1 MWLTDSSIGRKL
13 VMSITGTCLV
23 LFLLFHA
30 SMNLTLIFSEDA
42 YNWICSMLGAN
53 WYALIGTAGL
63 ALLVLIH
70 FVYAFI
76 LTIQNR
82 RARGNDRYEVTAR
95 QEGVDWE
102 SQNMLALGIIIVG
115 FLVLHLANFWF
126 KMQFQEMTG
135 LKTGAFDPQNGAAY
149 VKYLFT
155 GIYDPAQVLEGR
167 EGMLTMSSWMHPVY
181 CCLYLVWL
189 CALWFHLTHGVWSAL
204 HTMGL
209 SSNIWLPRIK
219 VIGNV
224 VATIVV
230 LMFASVIVYYLGMYI
245 GAACAA

>member
-53 WYALIGTAGL
+53 WYALIGTAAL

-70 FVYAFI
+70 FVYAFV

-82 RARGNDRYEVTAR
+82 RARGNDRYAVTAR

-102 SQNMLALGIIIVG
+102 SQNMLVLGIIICG
-115 FLVLHLANFWF
+115 FIILHLANFWF

-135 LKTGAFDPQNGAAY
+135 LKTGAFDPQNGASY

-155 GIYDPAQVLEGR
+155 GICDPAQVVN
-167 EGMLTMSSWMHPVY
+167 EGMLNMPDWAHPVY
-181 CCLYLVWL
+181 CCLYLIWL
-189 CALWFHLTHGVWSAL
+189 AAIWFHLTHGVWSAL

-219 VIGNV
+219 VIGNI

-230 LMFASVIVYYLGMYI
+230 LMFAAVIFYYLGMYI
-245 GAACAA
+245 GVHCMA

>member
-42 YNWICSMLGAN
+42 YNWICRMLGAN

-63 ALLVLIH
+63 ALLVLLH
-70 FVYAFI
+70 FVFAII
-76 LTIQNR
+76 LTVQNR
-82 RARGNDRYEVTAR
+82 RARGNDRYAIEDR
-95 QEGVDWE
+95 QKGVDWE
-102 SQNMLALGIIIVG
+102 SQNMLVLGIVVAG
-115 FLVLHLANFWF
+115 FLVLHLANLWF
-126 KMQFQEMTG
+126 KMQFQEVTG
-135 LKTGAFDPQNGAAY
+135 LKTGVFDPQNGAAY

-155 GIYDPAQVLEGR
+155 GLYDPAQVVNPEL
-167 EGMLTMSSWMHPVY
+167 LTMPDWAHPLY

-189 CALWFHLTHGVWSAL
+189 LAIWFHLTHGVWSAL

-209 SSNIWLPRIK
+209 SSNTWLPRIK
-219 VIGNV
+219 VIGNI

-230 LMFASVIVYYLGMYI
+230 LMFAAVVVYYLGMYI
-245 GAACAA
+245 GAKLA

>member
-1 MWLTDSSIGRKL
+1 
-13 VMSITGTCLV
+13 MSITGTCLV

-30 SMNLTLIFSEDA
+30 SMNIALIFSEDA
-42 YNWICSMLGAN
+42 YNWICRMLGAN

-63 ALLVLIH
+63 ALLVLLH
-70 FVYAFI
+70 FVFAII
-76 LTIQNR
+76 LTVQNR
-82 RARGNDRYEVTAR
+82 RARGNDRYAIEDR
-95 QEGVDWE
+95 QKGVDWE
-102 SQNMLALGIIIVG
+102 SQNMLVLGIVVAG
-115 FLVLHLANFWF
+115 FIVLHLANFWF
-126 KMQFQEMTG
+126 KMQFQEVTG

-155 GIYDPAQVLEGR
+155 GLYDPAQVVNPEL
-167 EGMLTMSSWMHPVY
+167 LTMPDWAHPLY

-189 CALWFHLTHGVWSAL
+189 LAIWFHLTHGVWSAL

-219 VIGNV
+219 VIGNI

-230 LMFASVIVYYLGMYI
+230 LMFAAVVVYYLGMYI
-245 GAACAA
+245 GAKLA

>member
-30 SMNLTLIFSEDA
+30 SMNIALIFSEDA
-42 YNWICSMLGAN
+42 YNWICRMLGAN

-63 ALLVLIH
+63 ALLVLFH
-70 FVYAFI
+70 FVFAII
-76 LTIQNR
+76 LTVQNR
-82 RARGNDRYEVTAR
+82 RARGNDRYAIEDR
-95 QEGVDWE
+95 QKGVDWE
-102 SQNMLALGIIIVG
+102 SQNMLVLGIVVAG
-115 FLVLHLANFWF
+115 FLVLHLANLWF
-126 KMQFQEMTG
+126 KMQFQEVTG

-155 GIYDPAQVLEGR
+155 GLYDPAQVVNPEL
-167 EGMLTMSSWMHPVY
+167 LTMPDWAHPLY

-189 CALWFHLTHGVWSAL
+189 LAIWFHLTHGVWSAL

-209 SSNIWLPRIK
+209 SSNTWLPRIK
-219 VIGNV
+219 VIGNI

-230 LMFASVIVYYLGMYI
+230 LMFAAVVVYYLGMYI
-245 GAACAA
+245 GAKLA

>member
-30 SMNLTLIFSEDA
+30 SMNLALIFSEDA
-42 YNWICSMLGAN
+42 YNWICRMLGAN

-63 ALLVLIH
+63 AFLVLVH
-70 FVYAFI
+70 FIYAFW

-82 RARGNDRYEVTAR
+82 RARGNDRYAINDR
-95 QEGVDWE
+95 QVGVDWE
-102 SQNMLALGIIIVG
+102 SQNMLVLGIIVIG
-115 FLVLHLANFWF
+115 FLVLHLCNFWL

-149 VKYLFT
+149 VKYLFA
-155 GIYDPAQVLEGR
+155 GIYDPAMVVNGEP
-167 EGMLTMSSWMHPVY
+167 MMASWMHPVV
-181 CCLYLVWL
+181 CVLYLVWL
-189 CALWFHLTHGVWSAL
+189 GALWFHLTHGIWSAL

-209 SSNIWLPRIK
+209 SSTIWLPRIK
-219 VIGNV
+219 AIGNV
-224 VATIVV
+224 IATIIV
-230 LMFASVIVYYLGMYI
+230 LMFAAVVVYFLGMYI
-245 GAACAA
+245 GAQLA

>member
-30 SMNLTLIFSEDA
+30 SMNIALIFSEDA
-42 YNWICSMLGAN
+42 YNWICRMLGAN

-63 ALLVLIH
+63 ALLVLLH
-70 FVYAFI
+70 FVFAII
-76 LTIQNR
+76 LTVQNR
-82 RARGNDRYEVTAR
+82 RARGNDRYAIEDR
-95 QEGVDWE
+95 QKGVDWE
-102 SQNMLALGIIIVG
+102 SQNMLVLGIVVAG
-115 FLVLHLANFWF
+115 FIVLHLANFWF
-126 KMQFQEMTG
+126 KMQFQEVTE

-155 GIYDPAQVLEGR
+155 GLYDPAQVVNPEL
-167 EGMLTMSSWMHPVY
+167 LTMPDWAHPLY

-189 CALWFHLTHGVWSAL
+189 LAIWFHLTHGVWSAL

-209 SSNIWLPRIK
+209 SSNTWLPRIK
-219 VIGNV
+219 VIGNI

-230 LMFASVIVYYLGMYI
+230 LMFAAVVVYYLGMYI
-245 GAACAA
+245 GAKLA

>member
-30 SMNLTLIFSEDA
+30 SMNIALIFSEDA
-42 YNWICSMLGAN
+42 YNWICRMLGAN

-63 ALLVLIH
+63 ALLVLLH
-70 FVYAFI
+70 FVFAII
-76 LTIQNR
+76 LTVQNR
-82 RARGNDRYEVTAR
+82 RARGNDRYAIEDR
-95 QEGVDWE
+95 QKGVDWE
-102 SQNMLALGIIIVG
+102 SQNMLVLGIIVAG

-126 KMQFQEMTG
+126 KMQFQEVTG

-155 GIYDPAQVLEGR
+155 GLYDPAQVVNPEL
-167 EGMLTMSSWMHPVY
+167 LTMPDWAHPLY

-189 CALWFHLTHGVWSAL
+189 LAIWFHLTHGVWSAL

-209 SSNIWLPRIK
+209 SSNTWLPRIK
-219 VIGNV
+219 VIGNI

-230 LMFASVIVYYLGMYI
+230 LMFAAVVVYYLGMYI
-245 GAACAA
+245 GAKLA

>member
-42 YNWICSMLGAN
+42 YNWICRMLGAN

-63 ALLVLIH
+63 ALLVLLH
-70 FVYAFI
+70 FVFAII
-76 LTIQNR
+76 LTVQNR
-82 RARGNDRYEVTAR
+82 RARGNDRYAIEDR
-95 QEGVDWE
+95 QKGVDWE
-102 SQNMLALGIIIVG
+102 SQNMLVLGIVVAG

-126 KMQFQEMTG
+126 KMQFQEVTG

-155 GIYDPAQVLEGR
+155 GLYDPAQVVNPEL
-167 EGMLTMSSWMHPVY
+167 LTMPDWAHPLY

-189 CALWFHLTHGVWSAL
+189 LAIWFHLTHGVWSAL

-219 VIGNV
+219 VIGNI

-230 LMFASVIVYYLGMYI
+230 LMFAAVVVYYLGMYI
-245 GAACAA
+245 GAQMA

>member
-30 SMNLTLIFSEDA
+30 SMNLALIFSEEA
-42 YNWICSMLGAN
+42 YNWICQMLGAN

-63 ALLVLIH
+63 AFFVLVH
-70 FVYAFI
+70 FVYAFV

-82 RARGNDRYEVTAR
+82 HARGNDRYAINDR
-95 QEGVDWE
+95 QVGVDWE
-102 SQNMLALGIIIVG
+102 SQNMLVLGIIVIG
-115 FLVLHLANFWF
+115 FLVLHLCNFWL

-135 LKTGAFDPQNGAAY
+135 IKTGAFDPQNGAAY
-149 VKYLFT
+149 VKYLFA
-155 GIYDPAQVLEGR
+155 GIYDPTLAVNGEP
-167 EGMLTMSSWMHPVY
+167 MMADWMHPVV
-181 CCLYLVWL
+181 CVLYLVWL
-189 CALWFHLTHGVWSAL
+189 GALWFHLTHGVWSAL

-224 VATIVV
+224 IATLVV
-230 LMFASVIVYYLGMYI
+230 LMFAAVVVYFLGMYI
-245 GAACAA
+245 GAQLA

>member
-30 SMNLTLIFSEDA
+30 SMNIALIFSEDA
-42 YNWICSMLGAN
+42 YNWICRMLGAN

-63 ALLVLIH
+63 ALLVLLH
-70 FVYAFI
+70 FVFAII

-82 RARGNDRYEVTAR
+82 RARGNDRYAIEDR
-95 QEGVDWE
+95 QKGVDWE
-102 SQNMLALGIIIVG
+102 SQNMLVLGIVVAG
-115 FLVLHLANFWF
+115 FIVLHLANFWF
-126 KMQFQEMTG
+126 KMQFQEVTE

-155 GIYDPAQVLEGR
+155 GLYDPAQVVNPEL
-167 EGMLTMSSWMHPVY
+167 LTMPDWAHPLY

-189 CALWFHLTHGVWSAL
+189 LAIWFHLTHGVWSAL

-219 VIGNV
+219 VIGNI

-230 LMFASVIVYYLGMYI
+230 LMFAAVVVYYLGMCI
-245 GAACAA
+245 GAKLA

>member
-42 YNWICSMLGAN
+42 YNWICRMLGAN

-63 ALLVLIH
+63 ALLVLLH
-70 FVYAFI
+70 FVFAII
-76 LTIQNR
+76 LTVQNR
-82 RARGNDRYEVTAR
+82 RARGNDRYAIEDR
-95 QEGVDWE
+95 QKGVDWE
-102 SQNMLALGIIIVG
+102 SQNMLVLGIVVAG
-115 FLVLHLANFWF
+115 FLVLHLANLWF
-126 KMQFQEMTG
+126 KMQFQEVTG

-155 GIYDPAQVLEGR
+155 GLYDPAQVVNPEL
-167 EGMLTMSSWMHPVY
+167 LTMPDWAHPLY

-189 CALWFHLTHGVWSAL
+189 LAIWFHLTHGVWSAL

-219 VIGNV
+219 VIGNI

-230 LMFASVIVYYLGMYI
+230 LMFAAVVVYYLGMYI
-245 GAACAA
+245 GAKLA

>member
-30 SMNLTLIFSEDA
+30 SMNIALIFSEDA
-42 YNWICSMLGAN
+42 YNWICRMLGAN

-63 ALLVLIH
+63 ALLVLLH
-70 FVYAFI
+70 FVFAII
-76 LTIQNR
+76 LTVQNR
-82 RARGNDRYEVTAR
+82 RARGNDRYAIEDR
-95 QEGVDWE
+95 QKGVDWE
-102 SQNMLALGIIIVG
+102 SQNMLVLGIVVAG

-126 KMQFQEMTG
+126 KMQFQEVTG
-135 LKTGAFDPQNGAAY
+135 LKTGVFDPQNGAAY

-155 GIYDPAQVLEGR
+155 GLYDPAQVVNPEL
-167 EGMLTMSSWMHPVY
+167 LTMPDWAHPLY

-189 CALWFHLTHGVWSAL
+189 LAIWFHLTHGVWSAL

-219 VIGNV
+219 VIGNI

-230 LMFASVIVYYLGMYI
+230 LMFAAVVVYYLGMYI
-245 GAACAA
+245 GAKLA

>member
-42 YNWICSMLGAN
+42 YNWICRMLGAN

-63 ALLVLIH
+63 ALLVLLH
-70 FVYAFI
+70 FVFAII
-76 LTIQNR
+76 LTVQNR
-82 RARGNDRYEVTAR
+82 RARGNDRYAIEDR
-95 QEGVDWE
+95 QKGVDWE
-102 SQNMLALGIIIVG
+102 SQNMLVLGIVVAG
-115 FLVLHLANFWF
+115 FLVLHLANLWF
-126 KMQFQEMTG
+126 KMQFQEVTG

-155 GIYDPAQVLEGR
+155 GLYDPAQVVNPKL
-167 EGMLTMSSWMHPVY
+167 LTMPDWAHPPY

-189 CALWFHLTHGVWSAL
+189 LAIWFHLTHGVWSAL

-219 VIGNV
+219 VIGNI

-230 LMFASVIVYYLGMYI
+230 LMFAAVVVYYLGMYI
-245 GAACAA
+245 GAKLA

>member
-1 MWLTDSSIGRKL
+1 MWLKDSSIGRKL
-13 VMSITGTCLV
+13 VMAITGACLV

-30 SMNLTLIFSEDA
+30 SMNLVLIISESG
-42 YNWICSMLGAN
+42 YNWICEMLGAN
-53 WYALIGTAGL
+53 WYALVGTAGL

-70 FVYAFI
+70 FCYAFY

-82 RARGNDRYEVTAR
+82 RARGNDRYAVTAR

-102 SQNMLALGIIIVG
+102 SQNMLVLGIIIIG

-126 KMQFQEMTG
+126 KMQFQELTG

-155 GIYDPAQVLEGR
+155 GIYDPAAIQQGVEFTP
-167 EGMLTMSSWMHPVY
+167 MASWLHPLY

-189 CALWFHLTHGVWSAL
+189 AALWFHLTHGVWSAL
-204 HTMGL
+204 QTMGL
-209 SSNIWLPRIK
+209 SSNTWLPRIK
-219 VIGNV
+219 VIGNI
-224 VATIVV
+224 VATLIV
-230 LMFASVIVYYLGMYI
+230 LMFAAVVVYFLGMYI
-245 GAACAA
+245 GAACA

>member
-1 MWLTDSSIGRKL
+1 MWLINSSIGRKL

-30 SMNLTLIFSEDA
+30 SMNLALIFSEDA

-63 ALLVLIH
+63 AFLVLVH

-76 LTIQNR
+76 LTFQNR
-82 RARGNDRYEVTAR
+82 RARGNDRYAVTAR

-102 SQNMLALGIIIVG
+102 SQNMLVLGIIVIG
-115 FLVLHLANFWF
+115 FLLLHLANFWF

-149 VKYLFT
+149 VKYLFS
-155 GIYDPAQVLEGR
+155 GIYDPAAIQEGY
-167 EGMLTMSSWMHPVY
+167 EFTPWASWIHPVY
-181 CCLYLVWL
+181 CCLYLIWL
-189 CALWFHLTHGVWSAL
+189 TAIWFHLTHGVWSAL
-204 HTMGL
+204 QTMGL

-219 VIGNV
+219 VIGNI

-230 LMFASVIVYYLGMYI
+230 LMFAAVVFYYLGMYI
-245 GAACAA
+245 GANFMA

>member
-42 YNWICSMLGAN
+42 YNWICRMLGAN

-63 ALLVLIH
+63 ALLVLLH
-70 FVYAFI
+70 FVFAII
-76 LTIQNR
+76 LTVQNR
-82 RARGNDRYEVTAR
+82 RARGNDRYAIEDR
-95 QEGVDWE
+95 QKGVDWE
-102 SQNMLALGIIIVG
+102 SQNMLVLGIVVAG

-126 KMQFQEMTG
+126 KMQFQEVTG

-155 GIYDPAQVLEGR
+155 GLYDPAQVVNPEL
-167 EGMLTMSSWMHPVY
+167 LTMPDWAHPLY

-189 CALWFHLTHGVWSAL
+189 LAIWFHLTHGVWSAL

-219 VIGNV
+219 VIGNI

-230 LMFASVIVYYLGMYI
+230 LMFAAVVVYYLGMYI
-245 GAACAA
+245 GAKLA

>member
-30 SMNLTLIFSEDA
+30 SMNIALIFSEDA
-42 YNWICSMLGAN
+42 YNWICRMLGAN

-63 ALLVLIH
+63 ALLVLLH
-70 FVYAFI
+70 FVFAII
-76 LTIQNR
+76 LTVQNR
-82 RARGNDRYEVTAR
+82 RARGNDRYAIEDR
-95 QEGVDWE
+95 QKGVDWE
-102 SQNMLALGIIIVG
+102 SQNMLVLGIVVAG
-115 FLVLHLANFWF
+115 FLVLHLANLWF
-126 KMQFQEMTG
+126 KMQFQEVTG

-155 GIYDPAQVLEGR
+155 GLYDPAQVVNPEL
-167 EGMLTMSSWMHPVY
+167 LTMPDWAHPLY

-189 CALWFHLTHGVWSAL
+189 LAIWFHLTHGVWSAL

-209 SSNIWLPRIK
+209 SSNTWLPRIK
-219 VIGNV
+219 VIGNI

-230 LMFASVIVYYLGMYI
+230 LMFAAVVVYYLGMYI
-245 GAACAA
+245 GAKLA

>member
-1 MWLTDSSIGRKL
+1 MWLTDSSIVRKL

-30 SMNLTLIFSEDA
+30 SMNLALIFSEDA

-63 ALLVLIH
+63 ALLVLLH
-70 FVYAFI
+70 FVYAFV
-76 LTIQNR
+76 LTVQNR
-82 RARGNDRYEVTAR
+82 RARGNDRYAVTAR
-95 QEGVDWE
+95 QEGVDWN
-102 SQNMLALGIIIVG
+102 SQNMLVLGIIIIG
-115 FLVLHLANFWF
+115 FLLLHLANLWF

-155 GIYDPAQVLEGR
+155 GIYDPAQVVNPEK
-167 EGMLTMSSWMHPVY
+167 LTMAGWMHPVY
-181 CCLYLVWL
+181 CGLYLVWL
-189 CALWFHLTHGVWSAL
+189 AALWFHLTHGVWSAL
-204 HTMGL
+204 QTMGL

-219 VIGNV
+219 VIGNI

-230 LMFASVIVYYLGMYI
+230 LMFASVIFYYLGMYV
-245 GAACAA
+245 GSVCA

>member
-42 YNWICSMLGAN
+42 YNWICRMLGAN

-63 ALLVLIH
+63 ALLVLLH
-70 FVYAFI
+70 FVFAII
-76 LTIQNR
+76 LTVQNR
-82 RARGNDRYEVTAR
+82 RARGNDRYAIEDR
-95 QEGVDWE
+95 QKGVDWE
-102 SQNMLALGIIIVG
+102 SQNMLVLGIVVAG
-115 FLVLHLANFWF
+115 FIVLHLANFWF
-126 KMQFQEMTG
+126 KMQFQEVTG

-155 GIYDPAQVLEGR
+155 GLYDPAQVVNPEL
-167 EGMLTMSSWMHPVY
+167 LTMPDWAHPLY

-189 CALWFHLTHGVWSAL
+189 LAIWFHLTHGVWSAL

-219 VIGNV
+219 VIGNI

-230 LMFASVIVYYLGMYI
+230 LMFAAVVVYYLGMYI
-245 GAACAA
+245 GAKLA

>member
-1 MWLTDSSIGRKL
+1 MWLTNSSIGRKL

-30 SMNLTLIFSEDA
+30 SMNLALIFSEDA
-42 YNWICSMLGAN
+42 YNWICSVLGAN

-63 ALLVLIH
+63 AFLVFVH
-70 FVYAFI
+70 FVYAFW

-82 RARGNDRYEVTAR
+82 RARGNDRYDVTAR

-102 SQNMLALGIIIVG
+102 SQNMLVLGIIVIG

-126 KMQFQEMTG
+126 KMQFQELTG
-135 LKTGAFDPQNGAAY
+135 LKTGIFDPQNGAAY
-149 VKYLFT
+149 VKYLFS
-155 GIYDPAQVLEGR
+155 GIYDPAMIQEGV
-167 EGMLTMSSWMHPVY
+167 EFTPWASWLHPVF
-181 CCLYLVWL
+181 CGLYLVWL
-189 CALWFHLTHGVWSAL
+189 AALWFHLTHGIWSAL

-209 SSNIWLPRIK
+209 SSLIWLPRIK

-230 LMFASVIVYYLGMYI
+230 LMFAAVVFYFLGMYI
-245 GAACAA
+245 GAHCLA

>member
-42 YNWICSMLGAN
+42 YNWICRMLGAN

-63 ALLVLIH
+63 ALLVLLH
-70 FVYAFI
+70 FVFAII
-76 LTIQNR
+76 LTVQNR
-82 RARGNDRYEVTAR
+82 RARGNDRYAIEDR
-95 QEGVDWE
+95 QKGVDWE
-102 SQNMLALGIIIVG
+102 SQNMLVLGIVVAG

-126 KMQFQEMTG
+126 KMQFQEVTG

-155 GIYDPAQVLEGR
+155 GLYDPAQVVNPEL
-167 EGMLTMSSWMHPVY
+167 LTMPDWAHPLY

-189 CALWFHLTHGVWSAL
+189 LAIWFHLTHGVWSAL

-230 LMFASVIVYYLGMYI
+230 LMFAAVVVYYLGMYI
-245 GAACAA
+245 GAQMA

>member
-42 YNWICSMLGAN
+42 YNWICRMLGAN

-63 ALLVLIH
+63 ALLVLLH
-70 FVYAFI
+70 FVFAII
-76 LTIQNR
+76 LTVQNR
-82 RARGNDRYEVTAR
+82 RARGNDRYAIEDR
-95 QEGVDWE
+95 QKGVDWE
-102 SQNMLALGIIIVG
+102 SQNMLVLGIVVAG
-115 FLVLHLANFWF
+115 FIVLHLANFWF
-126 KMQFQEMTG
+126 KMQFQEVTE

-155 GIYDPAQVLEGR
+155 SLYDPAQVVNPEL
-167 EGMLTMSSWMHPVY
+167 LTMPDWAHPLY

-189 CALWFHLTHGVWSAL
+189 LAIWFHLTHGVWSAL

-209 SSNIWLPRIK
+209 SSNTWLPRIK
-219 VIGNV
+219 VIGNI

-230 LMFASVIVYYLGMYI
+230 LMFAAVVVYYLGMYI
-245 GAACAA
+245 GAKLA

>member
-30 SMNLTLIFSEDA
+30 SMNLALIFSEEA
-42 YNWICSMLGAN
+42 YNWICQMLGAN

-63 ALLVLIH
+63 AFFVLVH
-70 FVYAFI
+70 FVYAFV

-82 RARGNDRYEVTAR
+82 HARGNDRYAINDR
-95 QEGVDWE
+95 QVGVDWE
-102 SQNMLALGIIIVG
+102 SQNMLVLGIIVIG
-115 FLVLHLANFWF
+115 FLVLHLCNFWL
-126 KMQFQEMTG
+126 KMQFHEMTG
-135 LKTGAFDPQNGAAY
+135 IKTGAFDPQNGAAY
-149 VKYLFT
+149 VKYLFA
-155 GIYDPAQVLEGR
+155 GIYDPTLAVNGEP
-167 EGMLTMSSWMHPVY
+167 MMADWMHPVV
-181 CCLYLVWL
+181 CVLYLVWL
-189 CALWFHLTHGVWSAL
+189 GALWFHLTHGVWSAL

-224 VATIVV
+224 IATLVV
-230 LMFASVIVYYLGMYI
+230 LMFAAVVVYFLGMYI
-245 GAACAA
+245 GAQLA

>member
-42 YNWICSMLGAN
+42 YNWICRMLGAN

-63 ALLVLIH
+63 ALLVLLH
-70 FVYAFI
+70 FVFAII

-82 RARGNDRYEVTAR
+82 RARGNDRYAINDR
-95 QEGVDWE
+95 QKGVDWE
-102 SQNMLALGIIIVG
+102 SQNMLVLGIVVAG

-126 KMQFQEMTG
+126 KMQFQEVTG

-155 GIYDPAQVLEGR
+155 GLYDPAQVVNPEL
-167 EGMLTMSSWMHPVY
+167 LTMPDWAHPLY

-189 CALWFHLTHGVWSAL
+189 LAIWFHLTHGVWSAL

-224 VATIVV
+224 IATIVV
-230 LMFASVIVYYLGMYI
+230 LMFAAVVFYFLGMYI
-245 GAACAA
+245 GAQMA

>member
-42 YNWICSMLGAN
+42 YNWICRMLGAN

-63 ALLVLIH
+63 ALLVLLH
-70 FVYAFI
+70 FVFAII
-76 LTIQNR
+76 LTVQNR
-82 RARGNDRYEVTAR
+82 RARGNDRYAIEDR
-95 QEGVDWE
+95 QKGVDWE
-102 SQNMLALGIIIVG
+102 SQNMLVLGIVVAG

-126 KMQFQEMTG
+126 KMQFQEVTG

-155 GIYDPAQVLEGR
+155 GLYDPAQIVNPEL
-167 EGMLTMSSWMHPVY
+167 LTMPDWAHPLY

-189 CALWFHLTHGVWSAL
+189 LAIWFHLTHGVWSAL

-219 VIGNV
+219 VIGNI

-230 LMFASVIVYYLGMYI
+230 LMFAAVVVYYLGMYI
-245 GAACAA
+245 GAQMA